1 MKQEEETKYRYI
13 EHPSDVGFEAYGATL
28 EALFAN
34 AALAMY
40 SFMTDVDEIE
50 TAEEREV
57 TVNAEDLYSLMF
69 DWLDEMLFLFE
80 SESLVMK
87 NFDITV
93 DESQFSITGKCRGG
107 RFDPAKHESGIIIKA
122 VTYNMMEIKKNE
134 VWHARVVLDV

>member
-1 MKQEEETKYRYI
+1 MAREEEHRYRYI

-28 EALFAN
+28 EELFAN

-40 SFMTDVDEIE
+40 SFMTDVEEIE

-93 DESQFSITGKCRGG
+93 DESRFSITGKCRGG
-107 RFDPAKHESGIIIKA
+107 KFNPAKHESGIIIKA
-122 VTYNMMEIKKNE
+122 VTYNMMEVKKNE

>member
-1 MKQEEETKYRYI
+1 MAREEETKYRYI

-28 EALFAN
+28 EVLFGN

-40 SFMTDVDEIE
+40 SFMTDVEEIE
-50 TAEEREV
+50 TAEERAV

-80 SESLVMK
+80 SDSLVMK
-87 NFDITV
+87 EFDIIV
-93 DESQFSITGKCRGG
+93 DKLQFSITGTCRGG

-122 VTYNMMEIKKNE
+122 VTYNMMEIKKNGI
-134 VWHARVVLDV
+134 WHARVVLDV